1 MSDAVK
7 NSYADL
13 LTGIKTRV
21 QTARVRAGLAANREL
36 ILLYWDIG
44 RLVAERQDTEG
55 WGASIIDRL
64 STDIRHEFPGLQGFS
79 ARNILRMKSFYL
91 AYKELFVISPPPAAE
106 LEIEIWPQAVAKLD
120 EPQNEFLPPLVA
132 EMDKEADCPPMFQI
146 PWAHNVLLIEK
157 IKDPDKRLWYMRKTI
172 EHGWSRN
179 ILTLHIDQ
187 QDYERKGLAV
197 TNFSATL
204 PSPLSD
210 LAQELLKDPY
220 IFDFLGIAD
229 DVREKEVENALLAHL
244 RDFLLELGSGFAF
257 VGNQV
262 RLDIDD
268 EDYYIDLLFYHLKLR
283 CYFVI
288 DLKTRPFAAED
299 AGKMNFYLNV
309 VDDLFRHPD
318 DQPSIGLVLCR
329 EKEGSNK
336 MLLEYALRG
345 LEKPVGVSAYQL
357 TRALPDNLKP
367 SLPTVEEIEIEIA
380 EKVEED
386 NDAEA
391 GMIIREWAE
400 KYRTNTKR

>member
-1 MSDAVK
+1 MSEIAK
-7 NSYADL
+7 NTYADL
-13 LTGIKTRV
+13 LAGIKNRV

-44 RLVAERQDTEG
+44 RLVAERQSAEG
-55 WGASIIDRL
+55 WSASVIDRL
-64 STDIRHEFPGLQGFS
+64 SIDIRHDFPDLKGFS
-79 ARNILRMKSFYL
+79 ARNIWRMKSFYL
-91 AYKELFVISPPPAAE
+91 TYRERFIKL
-106 LEIEIWPQAVAKLD
+106 PQAVAEIGSVGKS
-120 EPQNEFLPPLVA
+120 EIPPPPVA
-132 EMDKEADCPPMFQI
+132 ELEKSADYPPVLQL

-157 IKDPDKRLWYMRKTI
+157 VKDPEKRLWYMRQTI

-179 ILTLHIDQ
+179 ILALHIDQ

-204 PSPLSD
+204 PPPLSD

-229 DVREKEVENALLAHL
+229 DAREKEVENALLAHL

-299 AGKMNFYLNV
+299 AGKMNFYLNA
-309 VDDLFRHPD
+309 VDDLFRHSD

-386 NDAEA
+386 NDGAT

-400 KYRTNTKR
+400 KYQTRTGR